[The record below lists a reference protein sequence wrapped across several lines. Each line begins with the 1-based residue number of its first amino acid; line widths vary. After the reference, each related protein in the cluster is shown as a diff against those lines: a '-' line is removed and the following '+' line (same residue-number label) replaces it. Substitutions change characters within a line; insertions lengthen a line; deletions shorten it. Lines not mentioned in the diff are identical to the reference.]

1 MKKVLVLG
9 ATGAIGFYLVP
20 ELAKMGYTVDA
31 VSLDDA
37 PYDVPNVTYYKFNAK
52 DDAELFRFI
61 GDKKYDAILDLML
74 YLTAELKTRYMKL
87 LDSTA
92 HYLFFSSYRV
102 YANEETPI
110 RETSPR
116 LLDVST
122 DKVFLA
128 GEENNYALYKAREEN
143 LLRASGRNN
152 FTILR
157 PTMIF
162 SRYRYQ
168 LVGLEAPTFLY
179 LAQEGY
185 KVPLP
190 ENAINL
196 NAAMICSEDA
206 AKLISRLV
214 LNEKAY
220 GETFTVGSA
229 ELHSWSDV
237 ADYYSQAVGLEYFTV
252 DQKKFDTFIGD
263 FDEGWLYDHKYDRY
277 FDRKIDNSKILAATG
292 ISQNE
297 LTPLCEC
304 LVRELHLIP
313 KDFKWTPY
321 ERTLE
326 MIKYFNL

>member
-20 ELAKMGYTVDA
+20 ALAKMGYAVDA
-31 VSLDDA
+31 VSLDDP

-61 GDKKYDAILDLML
+61 GSKKYDAILDLLL
-74 YLTAELKTRYMKL
+74 YLTAELETRYMKL
-87 LDSTA
+87 LDSTD

-102 YANEETPI
+102 YANEKIPIKETAL
-110 RETSPR
+110 R

-128 GEENNYALYKAREEN
+128 GEETKYALYKAREEN

-152 FTILR
+152 YTILR
-157 PTMIF
+157 PTMVF

-190 ENAINL
+190 ENAMSL

-214 LNEKAY
+214 LNDKAY
-220 GETFTVGSA
+220 GEAFTVGSS
-229 ELHSWSDV
+229 ELHTWSDV
-237 ADYYSQAVGLEYFTV
+237 AEYYAEAIGLEYFTV
-252 DQKKFDTFIGD
+252 DRKSFDAFVESI
-263 FDEGWLYDHKYDRY
+263 DEGWLYDHKYDRY
-277 FDRKIDNSKILAATG
+277 FDRRIDNSKILAATG
-292 ISQNE
+292 ISQSE
-297 LTPLCEC
+297 LTPLFEF
-304 LVRELHLIP
+304 LVHELHSLP
-313 KDFKWTPY
+313 KDFKWKPY
-321 ERTLE
+321 ERTLK
-326 MIKYFNL
+326 MIDFFGL